1 MTFLNGHY
9 GRAINVEMEVEKG
22 GSTRVGRPVAGYHLK
37 VLAKAARI
45 VDDSSGGAKSR
56 FLSWAAVLL
65 VLGKMKKA

>member
-1 MTFLNGHY
+1 M
-9 GRAINVEMEVEKG
+9 
-22 GSTRVGRPVAGYHLK
+22 GRPVAGYHLK